1 MSFSSGEPKNSRLV
15 RLLMISVFVKIHR
28 GKTGVFLNDGSLLF
42 DRNGQE
48 YNPQTSRQKEKDA
61 SPKNAGMHRGKH
73 ERGGYRV
80 PKKGG
85 YSAGDS
91 SCGRIGMKWSEMPRS
106 RQYCSAVEP
115 G

>member
-1 MSFSSGEPKNSRLV
+1 
-15 RLLMISVFVKIHR
+15 MISVFVKIHR
-28 GKTGVFLNDGSLLF
+28 GKTGVFLIDGSLLF

-48 YNPQTSRQKEKDA
+48 YNPQTSRQTKKMHPRKMRGCILENMKEAVAECRKTA
-61 SPKNAGMHRGKH
+61 
-73 ERGGYRV
+73 V
-80 PKKGG
+80 